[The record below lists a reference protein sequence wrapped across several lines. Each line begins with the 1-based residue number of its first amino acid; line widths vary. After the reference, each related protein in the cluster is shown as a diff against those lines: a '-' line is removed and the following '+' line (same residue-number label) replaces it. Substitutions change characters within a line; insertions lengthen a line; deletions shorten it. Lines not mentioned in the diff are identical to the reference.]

1 MACASAS
8 GSGSRERDDDG
19 DDGNPIPPKKLCSTS
34 LKLQFE
40 AEHYPVSFLE
50 KYRKG
55 LEYKFI
61 EENRD
66 GIREFRCK
74 IVYRNQRNKE
84 RSITGEICPSKREA
98 QNNVAHAYMQRF
110 GGWRKIVPPE
120 MIIDENN
127 EASAPLKAESV
138 ESQLSKFS
146 RGFFKVQFHS
156 FILNLLM
163 LIILYFSI
171 SGCKPSR
178 SWPVRH
184 QEQPCVACEYCHSF
198 GNLPERN

>member
-8 GSGSRERDDDG
+8 GSGSRGRDDDG
-19 DDGNPIPPKKLCSTS
+19 DDGNPFPPKKLCATS

-40 AEHYPVSFLE
+40 ADHYPVGFLE
-50 KYRKG
+50 KYRPG

-61 EENRD
+61 EENKD
-66 GIREFRCK
+66 GIWEFRCK
-74 IVYRNQRNKE
+74 IVYRNQRKKE
-84 RSITGEICPSKREA
+84 KSITGEICPSKREA
-98 QNNVAHAYMQRF
+98 QNSVAHAYMQRF

-156 FILNLLM
+156 SFLKYTCTN
-163 LIILYFSI
+163 IILFL
-171 SGCKPSR
+171 
-178 SWPVRH
+178 
-184 QEQPCVACEYCHSF
+184 
-198 GNLPERN
+198 N